1 MQITLTLPP
10 DFFQHMT
17 DQFLAAMLLNQAQ
30 IAPPAAPPTELLTTE
45 MVAKRLRRCKK
56 TVNLYIRSGRLHA
69 ANHGS
74 LTKPDYRVSEKDFA
88 DFYSVNRR

>member
-10 DFFQHMT
+10 DLLRHLA
-17 DQFLAAMLLNQAQ
+17 DQLLAAMRLSQDQ
-30 IAPPAAPPTELLTTE
+30 QAPPVALPSELLTTE

-56 TVNLYIRSGRLHA
+56 TVNSYIRSGRLHA

-88 DFYSVNRR
+88 DFYSMNRR